1 MSKKKLKDDE
11 DPRRLEPSAIPPLKD
26 FIPYNK
32 GSSKMKLQPRN
43 DLALVV
49 FYMCRYCL
57 PHFMQKINSTVLTT

>member
-32 GSSKMKLQPRN
+32 GSSEMKLQPHN

-49 FYMCRYCL
+49 SFLCKGNVFHILCKR
-57 PHFMQKINSTVLTT
+57 